1 MLITCSIFS
10 FSFACVKPS
19 NYMKDEEHVC
29 YLCEKCGKYTE
40 ELREHCK
47 MCCICN
53 KYNTDIRTNGKC
65 GVCYYIK

>member
-1 MLITCSIFS
+1 
-10 FSFACVKPS
+10 
-19 NYMKDEEHVC
+19 MKDEEHVC

-65 GVCYYIK
+65 GV